1 MDNNQP
7 IIVKRVKKNAAGHH
21 GGAWK
26 IAFADFATAMMA
38 FFLVLWLMSS
48 ATPEQ
53 KKAIA
58 GYFQDPIGFTESA
71 SPYVI
76 DLGGTPTPA
85 PDRTLNPEIQAQ
97 PDSTQNK
104 VNPDME
110 ERADPNDSNR
120 VEPDPTQ
127 ALDPSQ
133 KRQPNDAAQQ
143 QKDASQ
149 PQKDASQAQK
159 MDASQ
164 AEKIAEQVDKERLQ
178 LLLQELQNKIE
189 QNPELQKFK
198 DQILLEITQD
208 GLRIQIVDADNR
220 PMFDSGSPRLKPYF
234 EDILLAMA
242 DTIRQVPNK
251 ISISGHTDAARY
263 VGKGDFSNWELS
275 AGRANAAR
283 RALEAGGYPDEQ
295 VARIVGYAAS
305 APFDRQN
312 PLSPVNRRIDIVVLT
327 KKAEAAIAGSAGGD
341 GKPDASASP
350 TKGAPPT
357 TPGKPSPPAGPP
369 GAARGTPAP
378 GGAVSATGNLAQPI
392 NSAAFKQQINA
403 FDAGVIQ
410 SKP

>member
-7 IIVKRVKKNAAGHH
+7 IIVKRIKKSAAGHH

-104 VNPDME
+104 VNPDVQ

-120 VEPDPTQ
+120 VAPDPTQ
-127 ALDPSQ
+127 APDPSD

-143 QKDASQ
+143 QKDA
-149 PQKDASQAQK
+149 ASQAK
-159 MDASQ
+159 MDPSQ
-164 AEKIAEQVDKERLQ
+164 AEKIAEQVDKERLE

-208 GLRIQIVDADNR
+208 GLRIQIVDAENR
-220 PMFDSGSPRLKPYF
+220 PMFDSGSPRLKSYF

-263 VGKGDFSNWELS
+263 NGKGDFSNWELS

-283 RALEAGGYPDEQ
+283 RALIAGGYPEEQ
-295 VARIVGYAAS
+295 VARIVGYASS
-305 APFDRQN
+305 APFDREH
-312 PLSPVNRRIDIVVLT
+312 PLNPVNRRIDIIVLT
-327 KKAEAAIAGSAGGD
+327 KKAQQAIEGRAGSSQAP
-341 GKPDASASP
+341 KPATD
-350 TKGAPPT
+350 GAPAVSRS
-357 TPGKPSPPAGPP
+357 GVSS
-369 GAARGTPAP
+369 
-378 GGAVSATGNLAQPI
+378 GGVSATGNLAQPI
-392 NSAAFKQQINA
+392 NNAAFKQQINA

-410 SKP
+410 GKP